1 MDEAIEEV
9 DNPLYD
15 PTAKRLDTDPGS
27 FAPTQKKHK
36 GVLKNLKKV
45 RKNIPLKV
53 VKNTHN
59 GGKIV

>member
-1 MDEAIEEV
+1 MKPLKKLTTRFMIRLPKEFTLTQEV
-9 DNPLYD
+9 L
-15 PTAKRLDTDPGS
+15 L
-27 FAPTQKKHK
+27 QHKKHK